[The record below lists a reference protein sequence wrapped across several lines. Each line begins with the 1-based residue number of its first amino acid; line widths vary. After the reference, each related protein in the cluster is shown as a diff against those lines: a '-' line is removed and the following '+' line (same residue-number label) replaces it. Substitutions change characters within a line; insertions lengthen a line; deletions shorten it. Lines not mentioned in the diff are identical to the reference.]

1 MDLSSIYTQLIME
14 HNKSGHNKR
23 PLDNPNIVERGRN
36 PSCGDDITLQLKIK
50 DGQIEDAS
58 FQGVGCAIS
67 QASASMMIDLI
78 KGRGLDEATKLAET
92 FLGMIKKE
100 VTDEKE
106 LEGLEDLIVF
116 QSISNMPAR
125 VKCAVL
131 AWHTLKEALSETYFE

>member
-23 PLDNPNIVERGRN
+23 PLDNPNIVERGHN